1 MKLTLLEKM
10 FIFEEGFRT
19 KRYLCSKGYP
29 TIGIGHKIK
38 KDEGFVVI
46 TKEQALEI
54 FKKDLTIARKS
65 ASKYK
70 WFNNLNEPRQA
81 IILSMLFQLGAKNF
95 ADFKQTIRYI
105 ELEQYNSAA
114 NEMLDSEWS
123 KQTPNRAKRHSNQF
137 RSGGW
142 LLEYVNFYI
151 EL

>member
-1 MKLTLLEKM
+1 MKGE
-10 FIFEEGFRT
+10 
-19 KRYLCSKGYP
+19 
-29 TIGIGHKIK
+29 
-38 KDEGFVVI
+38 DFVII

-54 FKKDLTIARKS
+54 FIKDLTIAIKS

-81 IILSMLFQLGAKNF
+81 IILSMIFQLGTKNF

-114 NEMLDSEWS
+114 NEMLDSEWYR
-123 KQTPNRAKRHSNQF
+123 KDTPDRAKRHSNQF

-142 LLEYVNFYI
+142 LPEYVNFYI